1 MLNALKENK
10 LTHKVVSYLSLF
22 TSFGTL
28 ICCAIPST
36 LVLLGLGATLSNFL
50 GEFPQLIWLSEN
62 KELVFGASFSM
73 LFLSFVAQKYA
84 ENLPC
89 PIDKKED
96 CQTTRKWSK
105 PLLYVTFFINVVGA
119 FYAFLLP
126 RLLNS

>member
-1 MLNALKENK
+1 MLSVLKESR
-10 LTHKVVSYLSLF
+10 LISYLGLF
-22 TSFGTL
+22 TSLGTL
-28 ICCAIPST
+28 VCCAIPST

-62 KELVFGASFSM
+62 KHWVFGVSSVM
-73 LFLSFVAQKYA
+73 LILSFISQKYA

-89 PIDKKED
+89 PIDKKDD
-96 CQTTRKWSK
+96 CERTRKWSK
-105 PLLYVTFFINVVGA
+105 PLLYVTLLINVVGA